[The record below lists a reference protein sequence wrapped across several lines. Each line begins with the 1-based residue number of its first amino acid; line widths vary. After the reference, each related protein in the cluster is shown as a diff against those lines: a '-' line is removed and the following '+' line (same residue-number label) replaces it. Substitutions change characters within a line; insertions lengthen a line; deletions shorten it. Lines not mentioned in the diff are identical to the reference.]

1 MKSIKPLIVVLSLIL
16 SGFAY
21 ANSFEDAVRNAI
33 SSLESRVPSQFSIM
47 NSTASGFDVITD
59 GVGTLTVSID
69 NIRDYADG
77 AEVTLEL
84 VNLTSVTLQNVVLNV
99 GVSQGNKDE
108 YLDKKNTYSEETVQE
123 IKPGSATLLRV
134 RISGWSPKDIKSISA
149 YYQATRTISYR
160 PAKD

>member
-47 NSTASGFDVITD
+47 NSAASGFDVITD